1 MTPNLSTELEENWS
15 QCLSILREKLATPT
29 YETFFK
35 TSHPVS
41 LQDNKLKIAVPNKL
55 TKDWIEKKLVRNIKD
70 ALAGMAQ
77 QNIQLEFTI
86 DETLQPAAPP
96 PQEQPAEEPPTRPKY
111 NHLNAK
117 FTFNT
122 FVVGNSN
129 HFAHAAAL
137 AVAEAPAKAY
147 NPLFIYGGVGLG
159 KTHLIQ
165 AIAHH
170 ALNKWNHLKVAYV
183 SAEKFTN
190 EVIRSI
196 QENTINQFHNRYR
209 SVDLLLIDDIQFIV
223 GKERTQL
230 EFFHAFNELY
240 GASKQIV
247 ISSDRPPKQIPA
259 LEERLRTRFEWGL
272 IADVQSPDVETREAI
287 LRKKAEL
294 DQVHIPND
302 VITYIAE
309 RVPSNIREL
318 EGTLNR
324 VIAFC
329 SIKSLPADLASAQ
342 EALKDILHEPPSRY
356 VSIPMIQK
364 VVAEFFGVTVEELK
378 AAKRDQRVVKPRQ
391 IAMYM
396 CRQILGVSY
405 PHIGEEFGARDHT
418 TVLHAYNKV
427 QTLAADPSFAGTL
440 KIILEKLQNNGFPR

>member
-1 MTPNLSTELEENWS
+1 MNQNSQLTLAENWD
-15 QCLSILREKLATPT
+15 QCLSILRDKLTAPT
-29 YETFFK
+29 FETFCK
-35 TSHPVS
+35 ASHPVS
-41 LQDNKLKIAVPNKL
+41 FQNNKLKIAVPNKL
-55 TKDWIEKKLVRNIKD
+55 TKDFIERKLLHNIKE
-70 ALAGMAQ
+70 AFATIEH
-77 QNIQLEFTI
+77 QNVQLELTI
-86 DETLQPAAPP
+86 DSSLRPTAPP
-96 PQEQPAEEPPTRPKY
+96 EERPPEDFTQLKHASLNGKY
-111 NHLNAK
+111 
-117 FTFNT
+117 TFNT

-129 HFAHAAAL
+129 HFAHAAAI

-170 ALNKWNHLKVAYV
+170 ALSKWSHLKVVYA

-190 EVIRSI
+190 EVVRAI
-196 QENTINQFHNRYR
+196 QENSVSQFHNRYR

-223 GKERTQL
+223 GKERTQV
-230 EFFHAFNELY
+230 EFFHLFNELY

-247 ISSDRPPKQIPA
+247 ISSDRPPKQIPTI
-259 LEERLRTRFEWGL
+259 EERLRTRFEWGL
-272 IADVQSPDVETREAI
+272 IADVQSPDLETREAI
-287 LRKKAEL
+287 LRKKAEI
-294 DQVHIPND
+294 DQVHVPND

-329 SIKSLPADLASAQ
+329 SLKAMPMDLTSAQ
-342 EALKDILHEPPSRY
+342 EALKDILHEPASNY
-356 VSIPMIQK
+356 ISIPLIQK
-364 VVAEFFGVTVEELK
+364 AVSEFFGVTVEELK

-391 IAMYM
+391 IAMYL
-396 CRQILGVSY
+396 CREITGASY

-418 TVLHAYNKV
+418 TVLHAFNKI
-427 QTLAADPSFAGTL
+427 QNLTTDASFAGTL
-440 KIILEKLQNNGFPR
+440 KVIVNKLQSYV